1 VIAAIVL
8 MAVTGLIQFDALCR
22 IWRFSRQ
29 EFAVAAK
36 FGVLAEGLLI

>member
-1 VIAAIVL
+1 

-29 EFAVAAK
+29 ESAVAVAAT